1 MTPLLDGRRQYS
13 RPNNRFL
20 IFALAAILAIG
31 GLTTRLFYLQIV
43 NGGQF
48 TVLSE
53 GNRTSAEAIPSARGL
68 IYDRRGVALVKNV
81 PTFAVKIRPVDLPED
96 RRDDVVS
103 RLRAVYP
110 TSSASVTCRAR
121 STAIRAHASISSGSQ
136 PTFPTR
142 PLGCSRKPAMPFPA
156 SRSSSRLGASTRWGR
171 WCRSSW
177 ATRDRCRRT
186 SSRRSGP
193 RDTSPTTCSAR
204 PGSRPTTRRSSGGRT
219 GRRPSRR
226 TPPVARSRTSRR

>member
-103 RLRAVYP
+103 RL
-110 TSSASVTCRAR
+110 ASLLNMDPADING
-121 STAIRAHASISSGSQ
+121 AIDSN
-136 PTFPTR
+136 
-142 PLGCSRKPAMPFPA
+142 
-156 SRSSSRLGASTRWGR
+156 
-171 WCRSSW
+171 
-177 ATRDRCRRT
+177 
-186 SSRRSGP
+186 
-193 RDTSPTTCSAR
+193 
-204 PGSRPTTRRSSGGRT
+204 PGSRFDLVRIATDVPDATARLLSEAGDALPGVEVVIEARRQYPLGTLVSAST
-219 GRRPSRR
+219 HIAPCTSHRPSATRCL
-226 TPPVARSRTSRR
+226 TPL